1 MSVAG
6 EEMQTQRCGAG
17 ADSPVPAQDAFA
29 LSFPRGDGH

>member
-1 MSVAG
+1 MSLGG

-17 ADSPVPAQDAFA
+17 ADRRVPAQDAFA